1 LEQLIGLQ
9 GVMKHLNLIP
19 ALIIVAR
26 HNGDSISNLIDVL
39 RAEGVGGYRAC
50 RKLIYRLEKLGLLG
64 IGVGTREDRREKSVG
79 LTEQAQ
85 DALRSFKEYLSQF

>member
-1 LEQLIGLQ
+1 
-9 GVMKHLNLIP
+9 MKHLNLIP
-19 ALIIVAR
+19 ALIIIAR
-26 HNGDSISNLIDVL
+26 HNGDSISSLIGTL
-39 RAEGVGGYRAC
+39 RAEGLGGYRAC

-85 DALRSFKEYLSQF
+85 DTLRSFKEHLSQFR